1 MSWFKRNKE
10 GITTSTSD
18 KKEVPEGLWSRC
30 PKCKTIFTKGELAG
44 MCYVC
49 DRCGHHERIGS
60 EEYFSIIFLI
70 LIVVFVFIFRTSDLQ
85 PYSIS
90 KDLNIKAERDIT
102 LEIGGNGETL
112 ILDQARNVLLSY
124 SKEQENFVS
133 TVTKVLERDRKK
145 MGILKNSYVV
155 LRLSQDNR
163 LSIFDPQTER
173 EIDLAGFGSANIQ
186 VFYDILK

>member
-1 MSWFKRNKE
+1 MKNILTKKLNWNLSLPWIIICFLVLL
-10 GITTSTSD
+10 ITF
-18 KKEVPEGLWSRC
+18 VAV
-30 PKCKTIFTKGELAG
+30 F
-44 MCYVC
+44 
-49 DRCGHHERIGS
+49 RI
-60 EEYFSIIFLI
+60 
-70 LIVVFVFIFRTSDLQ
+70 SDLR
-85 PYSIS
+85 PFTIS
-90 KDLNIKAERDIT
+90 EQINVKVEREIA
-102 LEIGGNGETL
+102 LEIGEEGETL
-112 ILDQARNVLLSY
+112 ILDEAGNVLLSY

-145 MGILKNSYVV
+145 NGISENSNVV